1 MLLLGLMLIYPA
13 FVTGQESKTFLY
25 RPSQKL
31 PIDEKV
37 KVGKLDNGM
46 TYYIRH
52 NAVPAQKAE
61 LRLVFNA
68 GSILETDEEQGLSH
82 FLEHMSFT
90 GTSSFP
96 GTELVNKLEGIG
108 VHLGRE
114 LNAATFFEETIY
126 YLPIPV

>member
-1 MLLLGLMLIYPA
+1 MLLLGLMLIYPT
-13 FVTGQESKTFLY
+13 FVTGQESETFLY

-31 PIDEKV
+31 PIDENV

-52 NAVPAQKAE
+52 NEVPAQKAE

-96 GTELVNKLEGIG
+96 GTELVNNWKESAYIWG
-108 VHLGRE
+108 VNSMQPLFLKKQYITCQSR
-114 LNAATFFEETIY
+114 
-126 YLPIPV
+126 